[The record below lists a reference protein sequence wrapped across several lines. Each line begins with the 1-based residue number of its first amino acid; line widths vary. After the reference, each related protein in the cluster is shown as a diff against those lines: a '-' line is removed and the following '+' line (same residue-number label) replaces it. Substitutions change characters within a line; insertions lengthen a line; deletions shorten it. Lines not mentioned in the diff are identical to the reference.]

1 MSLFDD
7 ASLAMIPSAYKD
19 GKLYSIKPTDGSGDF
34 TFTRGSNLAATRVDE
49 NGLIEKGREN
59 LLLQSNQF
67 NTTWGNSNSTETSGQ
82 SGYDGSTD
90 AWRIDKTA
98 SGGYLVQ
105 GIGTGGVQT
114 FSVYAKAGTTDW
126 MQLLTLGSG
135 TGSRSVFYDLTNG
148 VIGSQGGSGTYGID
162 SNIESV
168 GGGWYR
174 CSLTFNTTLNDVR
187 IYPAEANSVSA
198 SSGSI
203 YIQDAQLELGL
214 VATDYIE
221 TTTTTAQAGIL
232 EDMPRLDYSGG
243 ASCPSLLLEPQ
254 RTNLVPY
261 SEYFGDWGTFRS
273 SLTANNATS
282 PENYTNS
289 YKLIQQS
296 GETTSGGTN
305 KGISVS
311 TSTAY
316 TYSFFAKAA
325 GYNWCYARVIH
336 SSDNFYAWFD
346 LDNGVV
352 GNTTG
357 SGVTS
362 SIEDYGSGWYKC
374 SITYTSTTTLSNL
387 HIYIAEA
394 NGSATLSNPD
404 GVKGI
409 NIYGAQLEQAS
420 YPTSY
425 IPSYGTSQTRSVD
438 SCLGSFDGDNIF
450 DSNWTAMVEMIVPS
464 QGSTGTSAGFGARL
478 VEGSTSSSDWSFVL
492 AHSIGGLSLKTY
504 NPITDNNIA
513 YNFGDTFKLIV
524 RSDGYYFYNGV
535 KYTLYGLSSNEPVE
549 IGFGRAGQTDFSAGE
564 TAEIKQVLTFPTA
577 LTDSECIA
585 LTTI

>member
-135 TGSRSVFYDLTNG
+135 TGSRTVFYDLTNG

-203 YIQDAQLELGL
+203 YIQDAQLEQGL

-243 ASCPSLLLEPQ
+243 ASCPSLLLEGQ
-254 RTNLVPY
+254 RSNLIEY
-261 SEYFGDWGTFRS
+261 SEYYGGWGVS
-273 SLTANNATS
+273 NASVASNQSIS
-282 PENYTNS
+282 PEGLLNASNITDA
-289 YKLIQQS
+289 S
-296 GETTSGGTN
+296 G
-305 KGISVS
+305 
-311 TSTAY
+311 
-316 TYSFFAKAA
+316 SF
-325 GYNWCYARVIH
+325 
-336 SSDNFYAWFD
+336 
-346 LDNGVV
+346 
-352 GNTTG
+352 GNAF
-357 SGVTS
+357 SN
-362 SIEDYGSGWYKC
+362 
-374 SITYTSTTTLSNL
+374 SITFSSADYSISLFIKKKTSTTEYLGIEIAGNGKYLTFNSFTGDIKYISSDVFNNKKLISFNDDWWYLSFTVNVSASTAVG
-387 HIYIAEA
+387 IRFFPSISTD
-394 NGSATLSNPD
+394 GSSLSAGAT
-404 GVKGI
+404 GTET
-409 NIYGAQLEQAS
+409 IYGAQLEQGS

-425 IPSYGTSQTRSVD
+425 IPTYGTSQTRSVD
-438 SCLGSFDGDNIF
+438 DLRSEERRVGKECRS
-450 DSNWTAMVEMIVPS
+450 
-464 QGSTGTSAGFGARL
+464 R
-478 VEGSTSSSDWSFVL
+478 WSPY
-492 AHSIGGLSLKTY
+492 H
-504 NPITDNNIA
+504 
-513 YNFGDTFKLIV
+513 
-524 RSDGYYFYNGV
+524 
-535 KYTLYGLSSNEPVE
+535 
-549 IGFGRAGQTDFSAGE
+549 
-564 TAEIKQVLTFPTA
+564 
-577 LTDSECIA
+577 
-585 LTTI
+585 